1 MNFQEAQKEKY
12 SVKNMNA
19 MILVLLT
26 AVASQANAQA
36 SSAKDLFVGK
46 CAGCHSA
53 DGSAS
58 TSVGK
63 SLKVPSFLSSDVQN
77 LSDTDLKAMIVKG
90 KGRMPTYGGK
100 LSDAQID
107 QMIVYVRALGKK

>member
-1 MNFQEAQKEKY
+1 
-12 SVKNMNA
+12 

-26 AVASQANAQA
+26 AVASQANAQT
-36 SSAKDLFVGK
+36 SPAKDLSVGK
-46 CAGCHSA
+46 CAGCHAA

-63 SLKVPSFLSSDVQN
+63 SLKVPSLLSADVQN
-77 LSDTDLKAMIVKG
+77 QSDADLKAVIVKG

-100 LSDAQID
+100 LSDAQVD